1 MTNPDKKPIKTF
13 WVGTLVKH
21 LLRLTE
27 YQISLFSTSE
37 ILSLFS
43 FIKKTYCNY
52 FFGKNEMW
60 AKSSTFFKNV
70 YYMSLHLLK

>member
-21 LLRLTE
+21 LVFRLTE
-27 YQISLFSTSE
+27 YQISLFSSE
-37 ILSLFS
+37 ILSLYS
-43 FIKKTYCNY
+43 FIKKTYYNY

-60 AKSSTFFKNV
+60 AKSSTIFKNV
-70 YYMSLHLLK
+70 HYMSLHLLK